1 MRAVN
6 EGKWTAAA
14 ELLEEALRD
23 DPTFALAHIYAAH
36 CYSDLNQEDR
46 AAPHYESAFRLA
58 PGVTPRERLFIL
70 GTYYGRFL
78 HDDHRAL
85 AEYEALLTLYP
96 DDYWGANNLSGTL
109 LRLGMYFGTNEDRG
123 AVIGAATQPD
133 PWPGAPGGVS
143 LVVLQIPERYRTAE
157 PREGSTI

>member
-85 AEYEALLTLYP
+85 AEYEALLRFIPTTI
-96 DDYWGANNLSGTL
+96 GERTTFGHAAQAGNA
-109 LRLGMYFGTNEDRG
+109 FGTNEDRG